1 MTHRPSALPVACT
14 LTPADLTAR
23 RGGLLPGLASRAT
36 ASAPIAGGRS
46 WQFESAPGLLSD
58 LASVIEAEHRC
69 CRFLRFALTIEP
81 GDGPV
86 RLAVTGPEGTPEFL
100 EALLA

>member
-1 MTHRPSALPVACT
+1 MPHRPAVLPVACT
-14 LTPADLTAR
+14 LTPADLAAR
-23 RGGLLPGLASRAT
+23 RDGLLPGLASRAT
-36 ASAPIAGGRS
+36 ASAPIKGGRA
-46 WQFESAPGLLSD
+46 WHFQNAPGLLAD
-58 LASVIEAEHRC
+58 LASVIEAEHHC

-86 RLAVTGPEGTPEFL
+86 TLAVTGPEGTPEFL